1 MPSRSVNGISEVP
14 MEKPLDGLH
23 CKLARTGIGWS
34 QEQLAKA
41 IGVSDRTIHGFEKG
55 SPIARRTMIAIRAVL
70 ENNGVSFVERDD
82 QIGVMVPRM
91 AA

>member
-1 MPSRSVNGISEVP
+1 MLTGKDNGISEVA
-14 MEKPLDGLH
+14 MEKPIDALH
-23 CKLARTGIGWS
+23 CRLARTGIGWS

-55 SPIARRTMIAIRAVL
+55 GTVARRTVIALRAVL
-70 ENNGVSFVERDD
+70 EANGVRFVEQGD